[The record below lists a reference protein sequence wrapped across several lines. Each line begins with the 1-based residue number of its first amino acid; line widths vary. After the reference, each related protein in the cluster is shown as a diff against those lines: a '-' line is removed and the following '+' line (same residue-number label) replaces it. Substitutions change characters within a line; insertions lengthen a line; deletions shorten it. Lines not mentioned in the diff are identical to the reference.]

1 MTHNQL
7 RIFERRSPVNV
18 LGPYQRA
25 VIWVQGC
32 DFACQNCIVPESWDR
47 NGGEEIEI
55 SKLIDWILNQSDIEG
70 ITISGG
76 EPMLQA
82 SVLSQVID
90 EVQAE
95 KDFGVMCYSGFRLEY
110 LESQGTDLQKSLLA
124 KIDLLVDGVYVE
136 KLHSNLLWRGS
147 SNQRL
152 LALTNRYL
160 DYLQNQS
167 DVSAGLEFCIRESAA
182 IGFSGVPNI
191 PNFRQE
197 FESRMLQKSVIVNPQ

>member
-25 VIWVQGC
+25 VVWVQGC
-32 DFACQNCIVPESWDR
+32 EFACPNCIVPESWNRD
-47 NGGEEIEI
+47 GAEEIKVSE
-55 SKLIDWILNQSDIEG
+55 LVDWILNQSEIEG

-82 SVLSQVID
+82 QALSQVID
-90 EVQAE
+90 GIQAK
-95 KDFGVMCYSGFRLEY
+95 KDFGVMCYSGFRLEH
-110 LESQGTDLQKSLLA
+110 LETQGTDSQKSLLA

-136 KLHSNLLWRGS
+136 KLHGDFLWRGS

-167 DVSAGLEFCIRESAA
+167 DVSAGLEFFIRESAA

-191 PNFRQE
+191 PKFRQE

>member
-1 MTHNQL
+1 MNQNKL

-25 VIWVQGC
+25 VVWVQGC
-32 DFACQNCIVPESWDR
+32 EFACPNCIIPESWERD
-47 NGGEEIEI
+47 GAEEIEV
-55 SKLIDWILNQSDIEG
+55 SELVDWILNQSEIEG
-70 ITISGG
+70 ITLSGG

-82 SVLSQVID
+82 EALSKVID
-90 EVQAE
+90 RIRA
-95 KDFGVMCYSGFRLEY
+95 KADFGVMCYTGFPLEH
-110 LESQGTDLQKSLLA
+110 LEKQGTDSQQLLLA

-136 KLHSNLLWRGS
+136 KLHDNLLWRGS

-167 DVSAGLEFCIRESAA
+167 DVSAGLEFFINESAA

-191 PNFRQE
+191 PNFRQK